1 MLYLSFTNTIIVKGI
16 KIMTKEKMT
25 NDEYILQELK
35 KGRTISRR
43 IIYTEIGYFKTP
55 TAISTL
61 RDLGHNIIGKS
72 VRFTNQLGNK
82 GRYHEYY
89 LVQPEQREL
98 F

>member
-1 MLYLSFTNTIIVKGI
+1 MI
-16 KIMTKEKMT
+16 MT

-43 IIYTEIGYFKTP
+43 TIYLEIGYFKTP
-55 TAISTL
+55 TAISKL
-61 RDLGHNIIGKS
+61 RADGYAIKGKS
-72 VRFTNQLGNK
+72 IKFTNSLGNK
-82 GRYHEYY
+82 GRYHVYR

>member
-1 MLYLSFTNTIIVKGI
+1 
-16 KIMTKEKMT
+16 MT

-43 IIYTEIGYFKTP
+43 TIYLEIGY
-55 TAISTL
+55 AIK
-61 RDLGHNIIGKS
+61 GKS
-72 VRFTNQLGNK
+72 IKFTNSLGNK
-82 GRYHEYY
+82 GRYHVYR

>member
-1 MLYLSFTNTIIVKGI
+1 MLYLSFTKNIIVKGI

-43 IIYTEIGYFKTP
+43 AIYMEIRYFKTP
-55 TAISTL
+55 TAISKL
-61 RDLGHNIIGKS
+61 RAHGHNIVGKS
-72 VRFTNQLGNK
+72 VRFTNLLGNK
-82 GRYHEYY
+82 GRYHEYH

>member
-1 MLYLSFTNTIIVKGI
+1 MN
-16 KIMTKEKMT
+16 MTKEKMA

-61 RDLGHNIIGKS
+61 RNLGHNIIGKS